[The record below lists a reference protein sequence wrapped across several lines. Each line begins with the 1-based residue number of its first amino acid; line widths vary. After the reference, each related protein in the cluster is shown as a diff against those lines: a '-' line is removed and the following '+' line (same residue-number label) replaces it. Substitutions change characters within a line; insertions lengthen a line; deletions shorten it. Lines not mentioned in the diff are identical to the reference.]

1 MKKDRKTKRVKAL
14 KNEFKTIQHELVD
27 LDKFRDTK
35 PLEKFRR
42 QLQGE
47 LSHLKERIKKLT
59 ITKKEKNRSRIEKL
73 RKANKNRSSKNIRV
87 WNYVKSIQR
96 NYFPDKSIKEIRTSL
111 KKHRQGLETDIKDVI
126 WRNPS
131 P

>member
-1 MKKDRKTKRVKAL
+1 MKKDLKTKRVKAL

-35 PLEKFRR
+35 PLKKFKR

-47 LSHLKERIKKLT
+47 LSHLKEQIKKLT
-59 ITKKEKNRSRIEKL
+59 ITKKEKNRSKIEKL
-73 RKANKNRSSKNIRV
+73 RKANQNRSSKNKRA
-87 WNYVKSIQR
+87 WNYIKSIQK
-96 NYFPDKSIKEIRTSL
+96 NYFPDKSLKEIRSAL
-111 KKHRQGLETDIKDVI
+111 KKHRQGLENDISDVV

>member
-35 PLEKFRR
+35 SLKKFKR

-47 LSHLKERIKKLT
+47 LSHLKEQIKKLT
-59 ITKKEKNRSRIEKL
+59 ITKKEKNRSKIEKL

-96 NYFPDKSIKEIRTSL
+96 NYFPDKSLKEIRTSL
-111 KKHRQGLETDIKDVI
+111 KKHRRGLETDIKDVI